1 MCASMSNEQPATA
14 IRPEGEAPPTYL
26 GWAIA
31 ATALCFLPFGLV
43 GAFYGWRSAKADD
56 IGDGLMAERY
66 SKVARRWIITAV
78 VCGLLV
84 DLVIV
89 GALGLLGAFPTAG
102 PQ

>member
-1 MCASMSNEQPATA
+1 MSNEQPATA

-43 GAFYGWRSAKADD
+43 GAYYGWRSAEAAN
-56 IGDGLMAERY
+56 IGDGPKAERY

-78 VCGLLV
+78 IIGLLL

>member
-1 MCASMSNEQPATA
+1 MSNEQPATA

-43 GAFYGWRSAKADD
+43 GAYYGWRSAEAAN
-56 IGDGLMAERY
+56 IGDGPKAERY

>member
-1 MCASMSNEQPATA
+1 MSNEQPAMA

-31 ATALCFLPFGLV
+31 ATALCFLPFGLL
-43 GAFYGWRSAKADD
+43 GAYYGWLSAEAAN
-56 IGDGLMAERY
+56 IGDGPMAERY
-66 SKVARRWIITAV
+66 SQAARRWIITAV
-78 VCGLLV
+78 GCGLLV

>member
-1 MCASMSNEQPATA
+1 MSNEQPATA

-43 GAFYGWRSAKADD
+43 GAYYGWRSAEAAN
-56 IGDGLMAERY
+56 IGDGPKAERY

-102 PQ
+102 LQ

>member
-1 MCASMSNEQPATA
+1 MSNEQPATA

-43 GAFYGWRSAKADD
+43 GAYYGWRSAEAAN
-56 IGDGLMAERY
+56 IGDGPKAERY

-78 VCGLLV
+78 ISGLLL

>member
-1 MCASMSNEQPATA
+1 
-14 IRPEGEAPPTYL
+14 
-26 GWAIA
+26 
-31 ATALCFLPFGLV
+31 LPFGLV
-43 GAFYGWRSAKADD
+43 GAYYGWRSAEAAN
-56 IGDGLMAERY
+56 IGDGPKAERY

>member
-1 MCASMSNEQPATA
+1 MSNEQPATA

-31 ATALCFLPFGLV
+31 ATALCSLPFGLV
-43 GAFYGWRSAKADD
+43 GAYYGWRSAEAAN